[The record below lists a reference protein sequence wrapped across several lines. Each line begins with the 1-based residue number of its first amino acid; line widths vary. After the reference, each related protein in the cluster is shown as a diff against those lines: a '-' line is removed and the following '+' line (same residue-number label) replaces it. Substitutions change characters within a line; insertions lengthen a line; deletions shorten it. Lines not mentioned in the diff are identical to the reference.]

1 MNTDMMMTGTGS
13 VLMDILPVILI
24 ILLGI
29 SFYRKRSTMKKEEKD
44 LKETIQILKNAEG
57 KVVQ

>member
-13 VLMDILPVILI
+13 VLMDILPIILI

-57 KVVQ
+57 KEVQ

>member
-1 MNTDMMMTGTGS
+1 MNTDMMMTGMGS
-13 VLMDILPVILI
+13 VLMDILPVIMM

-29 SFYRKRSTMKKEEKD
+29 SFYRKRNTMKKEEEN

-57 KVVQ
+57 KVAQ

>member
-29 SFYRKRSTMKKEEKD
+29 SFYHKRSTMKKEEKD

-57 KVVQ
+57 KEVQ

>member
-57 KVVQ
+57 KVAR